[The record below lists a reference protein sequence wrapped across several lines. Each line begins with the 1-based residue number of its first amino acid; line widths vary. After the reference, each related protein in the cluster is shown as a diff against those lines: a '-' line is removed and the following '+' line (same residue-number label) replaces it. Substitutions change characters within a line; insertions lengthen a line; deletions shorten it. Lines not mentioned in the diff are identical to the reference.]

1 MGLNTSKILSINPTN
16 ARLYFNNRFIGYA
29 RRQYNKERWE
39 TMKSRVCTYFHYT
52 IDGLQMFCVTAASN
66 VCTGDNQVRIAVN
79 HGATHV
85 FLSHDLFNKH

>member
-1 MGLNTSKILSINPTN
+1 
-16 ARLYFNNRFIGYA
+16 
-29 RRQYNKERWE
+29 
-39 TMKSRVCTYFHYT
+39 RVCTYFHYT